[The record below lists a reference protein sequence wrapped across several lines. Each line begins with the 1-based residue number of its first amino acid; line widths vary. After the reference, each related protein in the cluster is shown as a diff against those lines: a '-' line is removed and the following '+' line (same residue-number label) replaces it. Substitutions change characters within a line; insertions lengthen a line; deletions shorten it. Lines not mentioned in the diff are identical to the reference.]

1 MVFGFL
7 KKKGLGANTSAR
19 DDEALIEE
27 ARARVRA
34 EYTTLPR
41 FGYHLPLDY
50 EVVTLPP
57 KFDPPISVP
66 GEILPLPPVA
76 ERHGVAPTDEEFLSW
91 GKDDADTVFGC
102 IESAGLPADGLSIMD
117 FGCSSGRM
125 LRHFYP
131 KVKSNHWKLTGVD
144 VSARRIEWMRRN
156 FPNDIQVYT
165 GSFLPILPFESNSF
179 DVIYGMSVFTHIK
192 YLWDQWLLE
201 MRRVLKPGGLLIQSV
216 HTERA
221 WEFFNQHKD
230 VDWVKDSLGTL
241 VVEHK
246 EMPDDYMYFGNLDK
260 NQVFWKKEIV
270 IEFWG
275 RYFNDVKIHPPTKT
289 YQDWVIAK
297 K

>member
-1 MVFGFL
+1 MVFDFF
-7 KKKGLGANTSAR
+7 KKRPINTQPF
-19 DDEALIEE
+19 DENALVERILTQ
-27 ARARVRA
+27 VRS
-34 EYTTLPR
+34 EYTALPKH
-41 FGYHLPLDY
+41 GYHLPLDY
-50 EVVTLPP
+50 EEVTLPP
-57 KFDPPISVP
+57 KFDSPVYVE
-66 GEILPLPPVA
+66 GEVLPLPPIA
-76 ERHGVAPTDEEFLSW
+76 ERHGHAGSDAEFLAW
-91 GKDDADTVFGC
+91 GKADADTIMGC
-102 IESAGLPADGLSIMD
+102 IESAGLSSANGLSIMD

-131 KVKSNHWKLTGVD
+131 KVQSHQWKLTGVD

-165 GSFLPILPFESNSF
+165 GSFLPMLPFESNSI

-221 WEFFNQHKD
+221 WDFFSQNKD
-230 VDWVKDSLGTL
+230 EDWVKDSLGTL

-246 EMPDDYMYFGNLDK
+246 EMPDDFVYFGNLDK
-260 NQVFWKKEIV
+260 NQVFWKKDIV
-270 IEFWG
+270 LEFWG
-275 RYFNDVKIHPPTKT
+275 RYFTEVKMHPPTPST